1 VTSTGLAVHDD
12 RTLDASEC
20 WSLIGRARDGRVVG
34 NGVSPATAVV
44 VDPTTCQLVLE
55 GSDLGAAEARARVV
69 FETGAQ
75 GTAGGWSV
83 IVVVGRAEPLV
94 VRAGRCGP
102 LQRWRFDVQELS
114 GIVFTSDALRAVRAD
129 AVRT

>member
-1 VTSTGLAVHDD
+1 MIGTGLAVHDN
-12 RTLDASEC
+12 RTLVASEC

-83 IVVVGRAEPLV
+83 IVVGRAEPLV
-94 VRAGRCGP
+94 IRAGRGGP
-102 LQRWRFDVQELS
+102 LHRWRFDVQELS
-114 GIVFTSDALRAVRAD
+114 GIVFTSEALRGDRAD

>member
-1 VTSTGLAVHDD
+1 MIGTGLAVHDD

-20 WSLIGRARDGRVVG
+20 WSLIRRGRSGRLVRG
-34 NGVSPATAVV
+34 ALLQAEAVV
-44 VDPTTCQLVLE
+44 VDPACGCLVLE
-55 GSDLGAAEARARVV
+55 GHRLGELGSGGRAV

-75 GTAGGWSV
+75 GPTGGWSV
-83 IVVVGRAEPLV
+83 MVVGCAEPLLD
-94 VRAGRCGP
+94 RAGRGGP

-114 GIVFTSDALRAVRAD
+114 GIVFTSGALQAARAD

>member
-1 VTSTGLAVHDD
+1 MIGTGLAVHDD

-20 WSLIGRARDGRVVG
+20 WSLIGRVRSGRLVRG
-34 NGVSPATAVV
+34 ALSQAEAVV
-44 VDPTTCQLVLE
+44 VDPASGCLVLE
-55 GSDLGAAEARARVV
+55 GPRLGDLGLRTTAV

-75 GTAGGWSV
+75 DPTGGWSV
-83 IVVVGRAEPLV
+83 IVVGRAEPLV
-94 VRAGRCGP
+94 IRAGRDGP

-114 GIVFTSDALRAVRAD
+114 GVVFTSDALRADRAD

>member
-1 VTSTGLAVHDD
+1 MTSTGLAVHDD

-34 NGVSPATAVV
+34 NGVSAATAVV
-44 VDPTTCQLVLE
+44 VDPKTGQLVLE
-55 GSDLGAAEARARVV
+55 GSDLGVPEARARVV

-75 GTAGGWSV
+75 GAAGGWSV
-83 IVVVGRAEPLV
+83 IVVGHAERLV
-94 VRAGRCGP
+94 VRAGRGGP

-114 GIVFTSDALRAVRAD
+114 GIVFTSDALRADRAD